1 MLEKIKACFAESIQ
15 TQIASAEILPD
26 AIARAAIIIV
36 YALLDGNKI
45 LCCGSGGSAVIAQR
59 FVSNMIN
66 QFETERPS
74 LPALCLNTDN
84 AIITSIINGQKPEE
98 VYAKQVRA
106 LGESGDILFVIAT
119 KGDDSNVVIKAVEA
133 SLTRDMIIV
142 ALTGHDG
149 GELAGL
155 LGTRDVEI
163 RIPSERGIRIQEVH
177 LLTVNCLC
185 DLIDNALFPHQDS

>member
-1 MLEKIKACFAESIQ
+1 MLEKIKACFTESIQ
-15 TQIASAEILPD
+15 TQIAAAEALPD
-26 AIARAAIIIV
+26 AISRAAIMIV
-36 YALLDGNKI
+36 HALLNGNKI

-59 FVSNMIN
+59 FATSMIN
-66 QFETERPS
+66 QFEAERPS

-84 AIITSIINGQKPEE
+84 AIITSIANGQKPEE

-106 LGESGDILFVIAT
+106 LGQSGDVLLAIAT
-119 KGDDSNVVIKAVEA
+119 KGDSRVVIKAVEA
-133 SLTRDMIIV
+133 SLTRDMTIV

-155 LGTRDVEI
+155 LGTQDVEI
-163 RIPSERGIRIQEVH
+163 RIPSQRSIRIQEVH

-185 DLIDNALFPHQDS
+185 DLIDNTLFPHQDD